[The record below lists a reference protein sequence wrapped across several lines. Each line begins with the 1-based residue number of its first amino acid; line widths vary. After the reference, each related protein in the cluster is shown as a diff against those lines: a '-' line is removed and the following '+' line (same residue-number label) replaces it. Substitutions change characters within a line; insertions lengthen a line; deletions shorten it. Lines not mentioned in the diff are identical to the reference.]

1 MSNNPPGPVFWSSDR
16 VVNYD
21 EAASTIAM
29 RNVPRFG
36 NTNEFYDL
44 YTDDSSSYVQG
55 LVFGFCIIIIPFSI
69 WLLLLCMCKMCV
81 PGDACGFIT
90 GAPFTSP
97 YNAGRGQYKR
107 WKTHT
112 CVTRSIF
119 SVSGVLVMI
128 FATIMVAT
136 GIKNLQ
142 ETKNILSHTNNE
154 INLIID
160 ETSNICDV
168 LIDVGRIAREVREQ
182 LYFEIGDNDI
192 NALCPGDD
200 AFAKYNPQGKELT
213 KLAADATT
221 SLEGLG
227 DFSEPVLTKVKTALQ
242 DAKKKMVGF
251 DDMVENIN
259 RFGWLWGFV
268 AIPLILLPSLLIL
281 GAFAA
286 QLTFM
291 NPSWLC
297 LINWLF
303 LPIFLLWLILA
314 LVGAAFIGVMA
325 TASADFCTGPTDG
338 TPDSTVLTIVEN
350 VGYDPSSFIFE
361 STRYYVNQCTI
372 AAETDPLLFLRGY
385 ENTLTETEV
394 GLKAFSDLV
403 ESISMSDL
411 ALVCNREYEPLQVL
425 IGTMENI
432 LEEIRAS
439 SGRALGILDCE
450 RVVPMYT
457 NTVYDAICKSNING
471 LSIVYWCLI
480 LISIF
485 GMIMITT
492 RSSFLNSVIQ
502 KHELPKAREETYD
515 DENNNK

>member
-1 MSNNPPGPVFWSSDR
+1 MSNNSGPVFWSSDR
-16 VVNYD
+16 VVDYD

-36 NTNEFYDL
+36 KTNEFYDL
-44 YTDDSSSYVQG
+44 YTDDSSNYVQG
-55 LVFGFCIIIIPFSI
+55 LVFGFCIVIIPFFI

-81 PGDACGFIT
+81 PGDVCGFIT

-97 YNAGRGQYKR
+97 YDAGRGQYKR

-112 CVTRSIF
+112 CVTRTIF
-119 SVSGVLVMI
+119 GVSAILVMI
-128 FATIMVAT
+128 SATVMVAT
-136 GIKNLQ
+136 GVGNLQ

-154 INLIID
+154 INLILD

-182 LYFEIGDNDI
+182 LYFEIGDNDN
-192 NALCPGDD
+192 NALCPGDES
-200 AFAKYNPQGKELT
+200 FGKYNPKGKELT

-221 SLEGLG
+221 ALEGLG
-227 DFSEPVLTKVKTALQ
+227 DFSEPELANVKVAFQ
-242 DAKKKMVGF
+242 DAQKKMVGF
-251 DDMVENIN
+251 DDMVKDIN
-259 RFGWLWGFV
+259 RVGWLWAFI

-291 NPSWLC
+291 NPSWVC
-297 LINWLF
+297 LINWLL
-303 LPIFLLWLILA
+303 LPIFLLWLMLA
-314 LVGAAFIGVMA
+314 LISAAFIGVMA
-325 TASADFCTGPTDG
+325 TASADFCTGPTNG
-338 TPDSTVLTIVEN
+338 TPDSTVLRIVEN
-350 VGYDPSSFIFE
+350 SGYDPSSFIFE

-372 AAETDPLLFLRGY
+372 AAETDPLLFLRDY
-385 ENTLTETEV
+385 DKTVAESET

-403 ESISMSDL
+403 ESISVSNL

-432 LEEIRAS
+432 LKEMRDS

-457 NTVYDAICKSNING
+457 NTVYDAICKSNVNG
-471 LSIVYWCLI
+471 LSVVYWCLI
-480 LISIF
+480 FISIF
-485 GMIMITT
+485 GWIMITT
-492 RSSFLNSVIQ
+492 RSSYLNSVIQ
-502 KHELPKAREETYD
+502 KHDLPKQREETYD
-515 DENNNK
+515 DEQQ